1 MKLKYNF
8 VVNEVAGQSVAIPVG
23 ALGKFSGMIKL
34 NESAAFIFSKLKE
47 DISYDE
53 LLTATAE
60 NFSCTEDEAKPSVDN
75 IVNGLRDADL
85 LEGKK

>member
-23 ALGKFSGMIKL
+23 AFGKFSGVIKL
-34 NESAAFIFSKLKE
+34 NDTAAFIFSKLKE

-85 LEGKK
+85 LEG

>member
-8 VVNEVAGQSVAIPVG
+8 VINEVAGQSVAIPVG

-34 NESAAFIFSKLKE
+34 NESAAYIFSKLKE

-53 LLTATAE
+53 LLRATAE
-60 NFSCTEDEAKPSVDN
+60 NYFCSEDEAKASVDN
-75 IVNGLRDADL
+75 IVSGLRDAGL
-85 LEGKK
+85 LEE